1 MVKTMTAMG
10 TSKGDGA
17 VKPGTHGKGGA
28 NGSGKGHR
36 PQQQERHPGI
46 ASIGEQ
52 DPQDACGRP
61 NNKSAYSYEKSVEQ
75 GIVGG
80 MERQGDQY
88 SHHRSHST
96 TGQSLGQFLTS
107 LILPESV
114 LYGGYEPSGLR
125 RVKISMLWPLSSWK

>member
-1 MVKTMTAMG
+1 MA
-10 TSKGDGA
+10 A
-17 VKPGTHGKGGA
+17 ARA
-28 NGSGKGHR
+28 NR

-52 DPQDACGRP
+52 GPQDACGKP
-61 NNKSAYSYEKSVEQ
+61 NSKSAYSYEKGVEQ

-114 LYGGYEPSGLR
+114 PTAGMSRRGCGG
-125 RVKISMLWPLSSWK
+125 